1 MSDTTLYATSRET
14 PVDEDSFIDEIRND
28 EKNINSEIFDEYFRY
43 QIHHFQQKIWLKPIS
58 LKLRKSIIK
67 KEVPKNEK
75 PNKIIDIVKK
85 ILDLNNP
92 EKGTGLKII
101 TPKQI
106 LHRLPILHK

>member
-1 MSDTTLYATSRET
+1 MVKTDQSKNKKIVKQSI
-14 PVDEDSFIDEIRND
+14 DS
-28 EKNINSEIFDEYFRY
+28 INE
-43 QIHHFQQKIWLKPIS
+43 
-58 LKLRKSIIK
+58 LRKSIVK
-67 KEVPKNEK
+67 KEVSNNEK

>member
-1 MSDTTLYATSRET
+1 MVKTDQSKNKKIVKQSI
-14 PVDEDSFIDEIRND
+14 DS
-28 EKNINSEIFDEYFRY
+28 INE
-43 QIHHFQQKIWLKPIS
+43 
-58 LKLRKSIIK
+58 LRKSVIK

>member
-1 MSDTTLYATSRET
+1 MVKTDQSKNKKIVKQST
-14 PVDEDSFIDEIRND
+14 DS
-28 EKNINSEIFDEYFRY
+28 INE
-43 QIHHFQQKIWLKPIS
+43 
-58 LKLRKSIIK
+58 LRKSIIK

-85 ILDLNNP
+85 IVDLNNP

>member
-1 MSDTTLYATSRET
+1 MVKTDQSKNKKIVKQSI
-14 PVDEDSFIDEIRND
+14 DS
-28 EKNINSEIFDEYFRY
+28 INE
-43 QIHHFQQKIWLKPIS
+43 
-58 LKLRKSIIK
+58 LRKSIIK

-92 EKGTGLKII
+92 EKGIGLKII

>member
-1 MSDTTLYATSRET
+1 MVKTDQSKNKKIVKQSI
-14 PVDEDSFIDEIRND
+14 DS
-28 EKNINSEIFDEYFRY
+28 INE
-43 QIHHFQQKIWLKPIS
+43 
-58 LKLRKSIIK
+58 LRKSIVK
-67 KEVPKNEK
+67 KEVPNNEK

>member
-1 MSDTTLYATSRET
+1 MVKTDQS
-14 PVDEDSFIDEIRND
+14 
-28 EKNINSEIFDEYFRY
+28 KNKKIVKQSIGSINE
-43 QIHHFQQKIWLKPIS
+43 
-58 LKLRKSIIK
+58 LRKSIIK

>member
-1 MSDTTLYATSRET
+1 MAKTDQSKNKKIVKQST
-14 PVDEDSFIDEIRND
+14 DS
-28 EKNINSEIFDEYFRY
+28 INE
-43 QIHHFQQKIWLKPIS
+43 
-58 LKLRKSIIK
+58 LRKSIIK

-85 ILDLNNP
+85 IVDLNNP

>member
-1 MSDTTLYATSRET
+1 MVKTDQSKNKKIVKQSI
-14 PVDEDSFIDEIRND
+14 DS
-28 EKNINSEIFDEYFRY
+28 INE
-43 QIHHFQQKIWLKPIS
+43 
-58 LKLRKSIIK
+58 LRKSIIK
-67 KEVPKNEK
+67 KENPKNEK

>member
-1 MSDTTLYATSRET
+1 MVKTDQSKNKKIVKQST
-14 PVDEDSFIDEIRND
+14 DS
-28 EKNINSEIFDEYFRY
+28 INE
-43 QIHHFQQKIWLKPIS
+43 
-58 LKLRKSIIK
+58 LRKSIIK

-85 ILDLNNP
+85 IVDLNNP

-101 TPKQI
+101 TLKQI

>member
-1 MSDTTLYATSRET
+1 MVKTDQSKNKKIVKQPT
-14 PVDEDSFIDEIRND
+14 DS
-28 EKNINSEIFDEYFRY
+28 INE
-43 QIHHFQQKIWLKPIS
+43 
-58 LKLRKSIIK
+58 LRKSIIK

-85 ILDLNNP
+85 IVDLNNP

>member
-1 MSDTTLYATSRET
+1 MVKTDQSKNKKIVKQSI
-14 PVDEDSFIDEIRND
+14 DS
-28 EKNINSEIFDEYFRY
+28 INE
-43 QIHHFQQKIWLKPIS
+43 
-58 LKLRKSIIK
+58 LRKSIIK

-101 TPKQI
+101 TPNQI

>member
-1 MSDTTLYATSRET
+1 MVKTDQSKNKKIVKQSI
-14 PVDEDSFIDEIRND
+14 DS
-28 EKNINSEIFDEYFRY
+28 INE
-43 QIHHFQQKIWLKPIS
+43 
-58 LKLRKSIIK
+58 LRKSIIK
-67 KEVPKNEK
+67 KEVPKNER

>member
-1 MSDTTLYATSRET
+1 MVKTDQSKNKKIVKQSI
-14 PVDEDSFIDEIRND
+14 DS
-28 EKNINSEIFDEYFRY
+28 INE
-43 QIHHFQQKIWLKPIS
+43 
-58 LKLRKSIIK
+58 LRKSIIK

-75 PNKIIDIVKK
+75 PNKTIDIVKK

>member
-1 MSDTTLYATSRET
+1 MVKTDQSKNKKIVKQST
-14 PVDEDSFIDEIRND
+14 DS
-28 EKNINSEIFDEYFRY
+28 INE
-43 QIHHFQQKIWLKPIS
+43 
-58 LKLRKSIIK
+58 LRKSIIK

>member
-1 MSDTTLYATSRET
+1 MVKTDQSKNKKIVKQSI
-14 PVDEDSFIDEIRND
+14 DS
-28 EKNINSEIFDEYFRY
+28 INE
-43 QIHHFQQKIWLKPIS
+43 
-58 LKLRKSIIK
+58 LRKSIIK

>member
-1 MSDTTLYATSRET
+1 MVKTDQSKNKKIVKQSI
-14 PVDEDSFIDEIRND
+14 DS
-28 EKNINSEIFDEYFRY
+28 INE
-43 QIHHFQQKIWLKPIS
+43 
-58 LKLRKSIIK
+58 LRKSIIK

-75 PNKIIDIVKK
+75 PNKIIHNVKK

-106 LHRLPILHK
+106 LHRLPISKIVH